1 MGTATGRLYWG
12 ILSGALA
19 VLALLG
25 LRLNEYYLE
34 LVARALLLGVFALSV
49 DLAWGFTGILS
60 IGQAVFF
67 GLGAYTYTILSLRF
81 PSPGITYAALAAA
94 IVVPVL
100 LATGLAFVG
109 FHTGTHQIYFA
120 LITLALGLIFEAVAV
135 VWRGLTGGFD
145 GLINIPFL
153 HFPVAPGWGIIVDR
167 PQPYYYFVLAVC
179 AVLYVLSHRLVTSPL
194 GSVLEAIRENEER
207 AVFLGYDTRRYK
219 HFVFL
224 LAAGLAGLAGALFA
238 PIAGITSPDLFG
250 FILSAQVVMWVAIG
264 GRASLIGGFLGAST
278 LYIGE
283 ALLRDVLLNF
293 YLMIVGL
300 VFIFVVIFFPA
311 GFMGLVDR
319 VARRLAAGRPAVSAG
334 GGAA

>member
-1 MGTATGRLYWG
+1 MGTTGGRTSWG
-12 ILSGALA
+12 ILAGGV
-19 VLALLG
+19 VLLGLLG
-25 LRLNEYYLE
+25 LRFNDYYLE
-34 LVARALLLGVFALSV
+34 LVARALLLGLFALSV
-49 DLAWGFTGILS
+49 DLAWGYTGILS

-67 GLGAYTYTILSLRF
+67 GLGAYTYTILAQRF
-81 PSPGITYAALAAA
+81 PFPGIPYGALAAA
-94 IVVPVL
+94 VL
-100 LATGLAFVG
+100 LPALLAVGIAFVG

-120 LITLALGLIFEAVAV
+120 LITLALGLIFESVAV

-145 GLINIPFL
+145 GLINIPFP
-153 HFPVAPGWGIIVDR
+153 HFDLAPGWGFLVD
-167 PQPYYYFVLAVC
+167 QPRRYFYVVLVVC
-179 AVLYVLSHRLVTSPL
+179 AALYVLSHRLVTSPV

-219 HFVFL
+219 RVVFL
-224 LAAGLAGLAGALFA
+224 LAAGVGGLAGALYA

-264 GRASLIGGFLGAST
+264 GRASLIGGFLGALT

-300 VFIFVVIFFPA
+300 AFIFVVIFFPA
-311 GFMGLVDR
+311 GFMGLVGR
-319 VARRLAAGRPAVSAG
+319 AARRMAARR
-334 GGAA
+334 AAS

>member
-1 MGTATGRLYWG
+1 MGTGTGRLYWG
-12 ILSGALA
+12 ILAALLA
-19 VLALLG
+19 GLALLG
-25 LRLNEYYLE
+25 LRLNDYYLE
-34 LVARALLLGVFALSV
+34 LVARALLLGLFALSV

-81 PSPGITYAALAAA
+81 PVPGITYGALAAA
-94 IVVPVL
+94 AVL
-100 LATGLAFVG
+100 PMVLAAAIAFVG

-120 LITLALGLIFEAVAV
+120 LITLALGLIFESVAV

-145 GLINIPFL
+145 GLINIPFP
-153 HFPVAPGWGIIVDR
+153 HFVLAPGWGILIDR
-167 PQPYYYFVLAVC
+167 PWLYFYFVLLVC
-179 AVLYVLSHRLVTSPL
+179 AALYVASHRLVTSPL

-219 HFVFL
+219 RFVFL
-224 LAAGLAGLAGALFA
+224 LAAGLGGLAGALYA
-238 PIAGITSPDLFG
+238 PVAGITSPDLFG

-264 GRASLIGGFLGAST
+264 GRASLIGGFLGALA

-311 GFMGLVDR
+311 GFMGLV
-319 VARRLAAGRPAVSAG
+319 VRLAGRQAAARGAVR
-334 GGAA
+334 

>member
-1 MGTATGRLYWG
+1 MTGGRIYWG
-12 ILSGALA
+12 ILAGGVIA
-19 VLALLG
+19 LALLG
-25 LRLNEYYLE
+25 LRFNEYYLE
-34 LVARALLLGVFALSV
+34 LVARALLLGLFALSV
-49 DLAWGFTGILS
+49 DLAWGYTGILS

-67 GLGAYTYTILSLRF
+67 GLGAYTYTILSQRF
-81 PSPGITYAALAAA
+81 PFPGVTYGALTASALLPALLAAG
-94 IVVPVL
+94 I
-100 LATGLAFVG
+100 AFVG

-120 LITLALGLIFEAVAV
+120 LITLALGLIFESVAV

-145 GLINIPFL
+145 GLINVPFPYFVL
-153 HFPVAPGWGIIVDR
+153 APGWGILVDR
-167 PQPYYYFVLAVC
+167 PQLYFYFVLIVC
-179 AVLYVLSHRLVTSPL
+179 AVVYVLSHRLVTSPV

-219 HFVFL
+219 RIIFL
-224 LAAGLAGLAGALFA
+224 LAAGLGGFSGALYA

-264 GRASLIGGFLGAST
+264 GRASLIGGFLGALT

-300 VFIFVVIFFPA
+300 AFIFVVIFFPA

-319 VARRLAAGRPAVSAG
+319 LAARMAARQ
-334 GGAA
+334 GAP

>member
-1 MGTATGRLYWG
+1 MMGTTGGRTYWG
-12 ILSGALA
+12 VLACGVA

-25 LRLNEYYLE
+25 LRFNDYYLE
-34 LVARALLLGVFALSV
+34 LVARALLLGLFALSV
-49 DLAWGFTGILS
+49 DLAWGYTGILS

-67 GLGAYTYTILSLRF
+67 GLGAYTYTILAQRF
-81 PSPGITYAALAAA
+81 PYPGITYAALAAA
-94 IVVPVL
+94 VL
-100 LATGLAFVG
+100 LPALLAVGIAFVG

-120 LITLALGLIFEAVAV
+120 LITLALGLIFESVAV

-145 GLINIPFL
+145 GLINIPFPHIVL
-153 HFPVAPGWGIIVDR
+153 APGWGILIDR
-167 PQPYYYFVLAVC
+167 PLWYFYFVLLVC
-179 AVLYVLSHRLVTSPL
+179 AGLYVLSHRLVTSPV

-219 HFVFL
+219 RIIFL
-224 LAAGLAGLAGALFA
+224 LAAGLGGFAGALYA
-238 PIAGITSPDLFG
+238 PLAGITSPDLFG

-264 GRASLIGGFLGAST
+264 GRASLIGGFLGAMT

-283 ALLRDVLLNF
+283 ALLRDILLNF

-300 VFIFVVIFFPA
+300 AFIFVVIFFPA

-319 VARRLAAGRPAVSAG
+319 AAAGVAARQ
-334 GGAA
+334 GAP

>member
-1 MGTATGRLYWG
+1 
-12 ILSGALA
+12 
-19 VLALLG
+19 LG
-25 LRLNEYYLE
+25 FGLNEYYLE
-34 LVARALLLGVFALSV
+34 VVARALILGLFALSV

-67 GLGAYTYTILSLRF
+67 GLGAYAYAIISLRF
-81 PSPGITYAALAAA
+81 PVPGITYGALTAAAILPVVLAAA
-94 IVVPVL
+94 I
-100 LATGLAFVG
+100 AFVG

-145 GLINIPFL
+145 GLINIPFPR
-153 HFPVAPGWGIIVDR
+153 FAVPGGWGLTIDR
-167 PQPYYYFVLAVC
+167 PVTYYYLVLFLC
-179 AVLYVLSHRLVTSPL
+179 AALYVASHRLVTSPV

-207 AVFLGYDTRRYK
+207 TVFLGYDTRRYK
-219 HFVFL
+219 RVIFL
-224 LAAGLAGLAGALFA
+224 LAAGLGGFAGALYA

-264 GRASLIGGFLGAST
+264 GRASLIGGFLGALT

-300 VFIFVVIFFPA
+300 AFIFVVIFFPA

-319 VARRLAAGRPAVSAG
+319 MIARQAARR
-334 GGAA
+334 GAP

>member
-1 MGTATGRLYWG
+1 MGPSGGRRYWG
-12 ILSGALA
+12 SLSGCLA
-19 VLALLG
+19 ILALLG
-25 LRLNEYYLE
+25 FGLNDYYLE
-34 LVARALLLGVFALSV
+34 VVARALILGLFALSV

-67 GLGAYTYTILSLRF
+67 GLGAYTYTIISLRF
-81 PSPGITYAALAAA
+81 PIPGITYGALAAA
-94 IVVPVL
+94 AVL
-100 LATGLAFVG
+100 PMVLAAAIAFVG

-120 LITLALGLIFEAVAV
+120 LITLALGLIFESVAV
-135 VWRGLTGGFD
+135 VWRDLTGGFD
-145 GLINIPFL
+145 GLINIPFPR
-153 HFPVAPGWGIIVDR
+153 FAVAAGWSLTIDR
-167 PQPYYYFVLAVC
+167 PVTYYFFVLALC
-179 AVLYVLSHRLVTSPL
+179 AAFYVASHRLVTSPV

-219 HFVFL
+219 RFIFL
-224 LAAGLAGLAGALFA
+224 LAAGLAGFAGAFYA

-264 GRASLIGGFLGAST
+264 GRASLIGGFLGALA

-283 ALLRDVLLNF
+283 ALLRGVLLNF

-319 VARRLAAGRPAVSAG
+319 LAGRPAAAR
-334 GGAA
+334 GAAR

>member
-12 ILSGALA
+12 ILTGALA

-25 LRLNEYYLE
+25 LRFNDYYLE
-34 LVARALLLGVFALSV
+34 LVARALLLGLFALSV
-49 DLAWGFTGILS
+49 DLTWGYTGILS

-67 GLGAYTYTILSLRF
+67 GLGAYTYTILAQRF
-81 PSPGITYAALAAA
+81 PFSGITYLALAAA
-94 IVVPVL
+94 FLLPAL
-100 LATGLAFVG
+100 LAVGIAFVG

-120 LITLALGLIFEAVAV
+120 LITLALGLIFESVAV

-145 GLINIPFL
+145 GLINVPFPYFAL
-153 HFPVAPGWGIIVDR
+153 APGWGLLVD
-167 PQPYYYFVLAVC
+167 QPRRSFYFVLIVC
-179 AVLYVLSHRLVTSPL
+179 AVCYVVSHRLVTSPV

-219 HFVFL
+219 RIVFL
-224 LAAGLAGLAGALFA
+224 LAAGLGGFAGALYA

-264 GRASLIGGFLGAST
+264 GRASLIGGFLGAMT

-283 ALLRDVLLNF
+283 ALLREKLLNF

-300 VFIFVVIFFPA
+300 AFIFVVIFFPA
-311 GFMGLVDR
+311 GFMGLVGR
-319 VARRLAAGRPAVSAG
+319 LARRTAAREGTVA
-334 GGAA
+334 

>member
-1 MGTATGRLYWG
+1 MGTGTGRLYWG
-12 ILSGALA
+12 ILAALLA
-19 VLALLG
+19 GLALLG
-25 LRLNEYYLE
+25 LRLNDYYLE
-34 LVARALLLGVFALSV
+34 LVARALLLGLFALSV

-81 PSPGITYAALAAA
+81 PVPGITYGALAAAAVLPMALAAA
-94 IVVPVL
+94 I
-100 LATGLAFVG
+100 AFVG

-120 LITLALGLIFEAVAV
+120 LITLALGLIFESVAV

-145 GLINIPFL
+145 GLINIPFP
-153 HFPVAPGWGIIVDR
+153 H
-167 PQPYYYFVLAVC
+167 FVLAPGLGILIDRPWLYFYLVLLVC
-179 AVLYVLSHRLVTSPL
+179 AALYVASHRLVTSPL

-219 HFVFL
+219 RFVFL
-224 LAAGLAGLAGALFA
+224 LAAGLAGFAGALFA

-264 GRASLIGGFLGAST
+264 GRASLIGGFLGALA

-311 GFMGLVDR
+311 GFMGLVGR
-319 VARRLAAGRPAVSAG
+319 LAGRLAAARGAVR
-334 GGAA
+334 